1 MKLIVGLGNPGNKYD
16 RTRHN
21 IGFVAVDKV
30 ASLVSA
36 SPSKVK
42 FDGLLAEAVT
52 GGEKVA
58 LLWPQTY
65 MNASGQSVRRAVDFY
80 KIDAEDVLVVCDDL
94 NLASGKV
101 RLRASGSA
109 GGQKGLSDTIRHLQT
124 DSFARLKIGIGRP
137 PEGWDVS
144 DYVLGRFS
152 SSEQETMES
161 ATTAAAKAAICWAT
175 EGVVAAMNRHNAG
188 DEKKPKKRQVQTRTA
203 GQPKK
208 PASDFDTSDASD

>member
-16 RTRHN
+16 QTRHN
-21 IGFVAVDKV
+21 IGFVAVEKI
-30 ASLVSA
+30 ASLISA
-36 SPSKVK
+36 SPSKTK

-52 GGEKVA
+52 SGKKVA

-137 PEGWDVS
+137 PEGWEVT
-144 DYVLGRFS
+144 DYVLGKFS
-152 SSEQETMES
+152 STERETMEV

-175 EGVVAAMNRHNAG
+175 EGVAAAMNRHNAG
-188 DEKKPKKRQVQTRTA
+188 EEKKPKKRPNQTKTA
-203 GQPKK
+203 GQPKT
-208 PASDFDTSDASD
+208 PASDSETSDEST